1 MNNFSE
7 IVMYTLKKYNNV
19 LKDDELNK
27 FSKYAN
33 LLVEWNKKINLTAI
47 TDPENIAIKHFL
59 DSISVFEVLKV
70 PKDARVIDVGSGAGF
85 PGVPMKI
92 VKQDIKITLLDSLNK
107 RLLFLDELLYSLN
120 LNGTIIHSRA
130 EELSRK
136 PAHREKYDIAIS
148 RAVASLNVLSEY
160 CMPFV
165 KVGGAFVAMKG
176 SRISDELKDAKNAI
190 DVLGGEVDSVNKF
203 YLPDGSE
210 RNIIIIKKLK
220 ETSTI
225 YPRHGSKISK
235 KAL

>member
-27 FSKYAN
+27 FSEYAN

-70 PKDARVIDVGSGAGF
+70 PKRARVIDVGSGAGF

-92 VKQDIKITLLDSLNK
+92 VRQDIKITLLDSLNK

-136 PAHREKYDIAIS
+136 PEHREKYDVAIS

-165 KVGGAFVAMKG
+165 KVGGVFVAMKG

-190 DVLGGEVDSVNKF
+190 DILGGEVDSVNKF
-203 YLPDGSE
+203 YLPDGSQ

-220 ETSTI
+220 ETATI

>member
-59 DSISVFEVLKV
+59 DSISVFDVLKM